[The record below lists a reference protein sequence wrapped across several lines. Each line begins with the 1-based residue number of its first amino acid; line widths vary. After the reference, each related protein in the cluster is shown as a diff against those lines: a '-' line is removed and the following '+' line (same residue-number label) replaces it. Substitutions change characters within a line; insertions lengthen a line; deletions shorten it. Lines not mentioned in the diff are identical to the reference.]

1 MNITINSKKY
11 GTSEFY
17 MPDEGGYIRILGKDV
32 YGDEYLTQ
40 ICERGGFRGRTL
52 TASPKNLRRV
62 CYDWMRTRASR
73 EEREGHLWN

>member
-1 MNITINSKKY
+1 MNIVINSKKY

-17 MPDEGGYIRILGKDV
+17 VPDNGGYLRILEKDA

-52 TASPKNLRRV
+52 TASPNNARQV
-62 CYDWMRTRASR
+62 CYDWMRARAARAAR
-73 EEREGHLWN
+73 EENRNN